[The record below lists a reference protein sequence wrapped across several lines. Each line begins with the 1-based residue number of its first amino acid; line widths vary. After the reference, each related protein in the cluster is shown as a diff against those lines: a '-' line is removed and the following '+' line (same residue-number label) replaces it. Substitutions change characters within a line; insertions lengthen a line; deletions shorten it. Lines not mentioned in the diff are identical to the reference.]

1 MRMTHDTH
9 LDGVFEPLS
18 RASSTFFRHEPIVLP
33 SSVPGCPD
41 SRRADMIRSLNAVNV
56 IRRNTYL
63 RAQGIL
69 IDFGPLKELIAT
81 NDSSLLTRVMNPDP
95 VDGMDTSS
103 KADTLLFH
111 WIHAQRFLRR

>member
-1 MRMTHDTH
+1 MRMTQ

-41 SRRADMIRSLNAVNV
+41 SRRADMIRSLNAVQET
-56 IRRNTYL
+56 RRNTYL

-69 IDFGPLKELIAT
+69 IDFAPLKELIET

-95 VDGMDTSS
+95 VDEMDTSS
-103 KADTLLFH
+103 KADKLLFY